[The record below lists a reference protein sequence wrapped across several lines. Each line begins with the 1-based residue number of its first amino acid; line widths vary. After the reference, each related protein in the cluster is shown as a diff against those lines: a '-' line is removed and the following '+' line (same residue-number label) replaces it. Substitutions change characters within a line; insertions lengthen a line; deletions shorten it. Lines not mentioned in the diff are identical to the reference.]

1 MSISYRLSA
10 MCALFKRYSLVT
22 RHFWKLR
29 HKMTTGMFSQDEAE
43 FLPGTLSIQEHPD
56 SPTQK
61 LTSRLLMLLVFLALL
76 WSVFGKL
83 DIVVNASGKIV
94 SSSRTKSIIPVE
106 TASVKAIHVNE
117 GQHVL
122 AGELL
127 IELDSSSS
135 DTEFEKAAASAAQA
149 KLQIGRA
156 QSLID
161 AIRQHHAPVLAH
173 INEVQSAQLLEA
185 NQQLQTEY
193 LNYTAQKD
201 QFEASFRHYSALLPL
216 VTRRAADYH
225 ALLSNG
231 DVAYHSWI
239 EKEQERIELAGKIT
253 EAKNQ
258 ITALKEKT
266 LKDTYDVLQEGNR
279 VLSASKE
286 DMIRNAQRSHLLKL
300 TSPVDGTVQQLV
312 AHTIG
317 AAVPAAQPLMQ
328 IVPSDNQVEIE
339 AFMENKDIGFV
350 HEGQNAAVKIDAFDY
365 SKYGSLQGVI
375 KHVSRDA
382 IQDEKRGLLYGL
394 KVVLD
399 KNNLVVN
406 SKTVPLSAGMSVAV
420 EIKTGERRVIEYV
433 LSPLQKTSHEALN
446 ER

>member
-1 MSISYRLSA
+1 MSISYRFSA
-10 MCALFKRYSLVT
+10 MGALLKRYSLVT
-22 RHFWKLR
+22 RHFWKQR
-29 HKMTTGMFSQDEAE
+29 HKMTSGIFTQDEAE

-56 SPTQK
+56 SPTLK
-61 LTSRLLMLLVFLALL
+61 LTSRLLMLLVLLAMI

-94 SSSRTKSIIPVE
+94 SSSRTKSIVPVE
-106 TASVKAIHVNE
+106 TASVKAIHVSE
-117 GQHVL
+117 GQHVR

-135 DTEFEKAAASAAQA
+135 DAEFEKAASSAAQA
-149 KLQIGRA
+149 RLQIARA

-161 AIRQHHAPVLAH
+161 SIRQHRAPVLVP
-173 INEVQSAQLLEA
+173 INEVKSAQWHDA

-201 QFEASFRHYSALLPL
+201 QFEAALKHYSALLPL
-216 VTRRAADYH
+216 VTRRAEDYH

-239 EKEQERIELAGKIT
+239 EKEQERMELTGKIT
-253 EAKNQ
+253 DAKNQ
-258 ITALKEKT
+258 LAALMEKT
-266 LKDTYDVLQEGNR
+266 LKETYDLLQEGNR

-286 DMIRNAQRSHLLKL
+286 DMARNAQHSHLLKL
-300 TSPVDGTVQQLV
+300 TSPVDGTVQQLI
-312 AHTIG
+312 AHTTG

-328 IVPSDNQVEIE
+328 IVPSDNQVEVE

-350 HEGQNAAVKIDAFDY
+350 HEGQIAAVKIDAFDY
-365 SKYGSLQGVI
+365 SKYGSIQGVI

-382 IQDEKRGLLYGL
+382 IQDEKRGLLYAL

-399 KNNLVVN
+399 TNNLVVDG
-406 SKTVPLSAGMSVAV
+406 KTVPLSAGMSVEV
-420 EIKTGERRVIEYV
+420 EIKTGKRRVIEYV

>member
-1 MSISYRLSA
+1 MSFSYRFSA
-10 MCALFKRYSLVT
+10 MGALLKRYSLVT
-22 RHFWKLR
+22 LHFWKLR
-29 HKMTTGMFSQDEAE
+29 HKMTTGIFTQNEAE

-56 SPTQK
+56 SPTLK
-61 LTSRLLMLLVFLALL
+61 LTSRLLMLLVLLALL
-76 WSVFGKL
+76 WSIFGKL

-94 SSSRTKSIIPVE
+94 SSSRTKSIVPVE
-106 TASVKAIHVNE
+106 TASVKAIHVSE
-117 GQHVL
+117 GQHVR

-149 KLQIGRA
+149 KLQIARA

-161 AIRQHHAPVLAH
+161 AIRQHRAPVLAP
-173 INEVQSAQLLEA
+173 INEVKSAQWQDA

-201 QFEASFRHYSALLPL
+201 QFEAALKHYSALLPL
-216 VTRRAADYH
+216 VTRRAEDYQ

-239 EKEQERIELAGKIT
+239 EKEQERMELAGKIT
-253 EAKNQ
+253 DAKNQ
-258 ITALKEKT
+258 LTSLMEKT
-266 LKDTYDVLQEGNR
+266 LKETYDLLQEGNR

-286 DMIRNAQRSHLLKL
+286 DMIRNAQHSHLLKL
-300 TSPVDGTVQQLV
+300 TSPVDGTVQQLI
-312 AHTIG
+312 AHTTG

-328 IVPSDNQVEIE
+328 IVPSDIQIEIE

-350 HEGQNAAVKIDAFDY
+350 HEGQIAAVKIDAFDY
-365 SKYGSLQGVI
+365 SKYGSIQGVI
-375 KHVSRDA
+375 KHVSRDT

-399 KNNLVVN
+399 KNNLVVDG
-406 SKTVPLSAGMSVAV
+406 KTVPLSAGMSVGV
-420 EIKTGERRVIEYV
+420 EIKTGKRRVIEYV
-433 LSPLQKTSHEALN
+433 LSPLQKASHEALN